1 MQKNDF
7 IEYLKTFL
15 SKESKKRKKGK
26 EVPDRMKLA
35 LDQGFTFL
43 ITLFKDVTEAATN
56 DASGKTLSLLLKALD
71 NLHLTLKET
80 ETGALH
86 GTDQ

>member
-1 MQKNDF
+1 
-7 IEYLKTFL
+7 
-15 SKESKKRKKGK
+15 
-26 EVPDRMKLA
+26 MKLA

-43 ITLFKDVTEAATN
+43 ITLFKDVTEAATT
-56 DASGKTLSLLLKALD
+56 DASGNTLSLLLKALD